1 MRIYLSNSTLMINII
16 IATSVSIQVMEA
28 IICKIQRIG
37 EWHYI
42 PIEKY
47 KVPTL
52 TFWLLVVCRSSVSP
66 IDES

>member
-42 PIEKY
+42 PIEK
-47 KVPTL
+47 
-52 TFWLLVVCRSSVSP
+52 
-66 IDES
+66 